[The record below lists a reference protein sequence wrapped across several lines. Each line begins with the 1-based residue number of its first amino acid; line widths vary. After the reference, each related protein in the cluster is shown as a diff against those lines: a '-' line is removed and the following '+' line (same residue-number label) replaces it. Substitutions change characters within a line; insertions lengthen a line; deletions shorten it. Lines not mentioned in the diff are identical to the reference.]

1 MLHYNINVTK
11 SSSLYSIDDDLSILN
26 LEGEKMTNTDIRLK
40 AKENGVP
47 LWKIADK
54 LNISEPTMTRKLRK
68 ELSDEEKTKIIG
80 IIAELKG
87 EN

>member
-1 MLHYNINVTK
+1 MMI
-11 SSSLYSIDDDLSILN
+11 LSILN

-40 AKENGVP
+40 AKANGVP

-87 EN
+87 AN